1 VEEVRFG
8 LLGSLEVWADAL
20 ARPLFA
26 PRHRTL
32 LASLL
37 FRANQVVACDDLVD
51 TLWDG
56 QPPGGAAVTLR
67 GYVMR
72 VRRTLGPAGRRIET
86 IAPGYRINLDPEHE
100 LDAARFEALCRGG
113 LAAGGSAQWKIA
125 AALLNEAL
133 ALWRGEPLQDV
144 PCERLRDRELPG
156 LLEAHVQAEQA
167 WLQAEIELGRPEAA
181 VAGLGRLVAAH
192 PLRERPSALLMTAL
206 EGCDRRVEALEVF
219 RDLRA
224 RLTDELGIEP
234 SGELQDLHRAI
245 LVGRPETVPARPP
258 RQPDQAPFTLPAA
271 ASDFAGRE
279 AAALAAY
286 PQARAVIA
294 DELGADPGPASP
306 GAPAAAQR
314 HRATPRQLPGP
325 VPHFLGRADEL
336 RRLSESL
343 DQATDATAVWVIGG
357 TAGVGKTALAVRW
370 AHRVSGRFPDG
381 QLYANL
387 RGYDRERPVTAA
399 DALAGF
405 LRALGVAGQDI
416 PPGTDERAA
425 LYRSLLAGRRMLVV
439 LDNAGDDAQVRP
451 LLPGAPPCVTVV
463 TSRDTLAGLVVRE
476 GARRLDLGLLPQ
488 ADAAGLLRAL
498 IGVRAAADPGATQAL
513 ACLCARLPLA
523 LRLAAELAAT
533 RGGARLADLV
543 AELAGGPRLDL
554 LDAGGNPRTAVRAV
568 FSWSYR
574 HLDAGT
580 ARMFRLLSLHPGADL
595 DVYAAAALA
604 GLTAER
610 AAGPLDR
617 LVRAHLIDT
626 TQPGR
631 YGLHDLLRAYAREL
645 AAEGGPDS
653 QDEPRSAL
661 TRLFDYYLHATAE
674 AMGTLFPAERRSCSG
689 LTPPATSI
697 PPVTGRPDAARA
709 WLDAQRA
716 ALTAV
721 AAHTAEHGWPRHTIG
736 LATTVF
742 RYLEGGGHCPE
753 AAVIHAHARRAA
765 QLTGDLAA
773 EAAALTS
780 LGLADARQG
789 RYQRAASQ
797 FQQALALSRQAGD
810 QADEARALGNLGI
823 VRYQQ
828 GRYQQAASHY
838 RQALRLFREL
848 GDQTGE
854 ASALTSLANVALR
867 QGRYQQAASHLRKA
881 LALYRDSGNR
891 SYEAYALQILGL
903 VDLRTGRCPQ
913 AMDRSHEALELA
925 RQTGN
930 RGCAAYALANLGA
943 IELCQGRYQQAADHQ
958 RQALAMFCEI
968 GDRSGAAQAR
978 NGLGCVFLATGHGD
992 HARGEHATALA
1003 LARRIGDK
1011 YEQARAHDGLG
1022 QAHYALGD
1030 RRPAGRHWQRAFA
1043 LYAELGAPEAARV
1056 YDRLAG
1062 CREEHRTARTVQEGP

>member
-1 VEEVRFG
+1 
-8 LLGSLEVWADAL
+8 
-20 ARPLFA
+20 
-26 PRHRTL
+26 
-32 LASLL
+32 
-37 FRANQVVACDDLVD
+37 
-51 TLWDG
+51 
-56 QPPGGAAVTLR
+56 
-67 GYVMR
+67 
-72 VRRTLGPAGRRIET
+72 
-86 IAPGYRINLDPEHE
+86 
-100 LDAARFEALCRGG
+100 
-113 LAAGGSAQWKIA
+113 
-125 AALLNEAL
+125 
-133 ALWRGEPLQDV
+133 
-144 PCERLRDRELPG
+144 
-156 LLEAHVQAEQA
+156 
-167 WLQAEIELGRPEAA
+167 
-181 VAGLGRLVAAH
+181 
-192 PLRERPSALLMTAL
+192 
-206 EGCDRRVEALEVF
+206 
-219 RDLRA
+219 
-224 RLTDELGIEP
+224 
-234 SGELQDLHRAI
+234 
-245 LVGRPETVPARPP
+245 
-258 RQPDQAPFTLPAA
+258 
-271 ASDFAGRE
+271 
-279 AAALAAY
+279 
-286 PQARAVIA
+286 
-294 DELGADPGPASP
+294 
-306 GAPAAAQR
+306 
-314 HRATPRQLPGP
+314 
-325 VPHFLGRADEL
+325 
-336 RRLSESL
+336 
-343 DQATDATAVWVIGG
+343 VIGG
-357 TAGVGKTALAVRW
+357 TPGVGKTALAVRW

-387 RGYDRERPVTAA
+387 RGYDSERPVTAA

-439 LDNAGDDAQVRP
+439 LDNAGDDAQIRP
-451 LLPGAPPCVTVV
+451 LLPGGPPCVTVV
-463 TSRDTLAGLVVRE
+463 TSRDALAGLVVRE

-498 IGVRAAADPGATQAL
+498 IGVRAAADPGATAAL
-513 ACLCARLPLA
+513 ASLCARLPLA
-523 LRLAAELAAT
+523 LRVAAELAAT
-533 RGGARLADLV
+533 RGGAPLADLV

-580 ARMFRLLSLHPGADL
+580 ARLFRLLSLHPGADL

-604 GLTAER
+604 GTTADR
-610 AAGPLDR
+610 AVGPLDR

-645 AAEGGPDS
+645 AAEGGQDS

-674 AMGTLFPAERRSCSG
+674 AVGTLFPAERRSRTG
-689 LTPPATSI
+689 VTPLATSI
-697 PPVTGRPDAARA
+697 PPVTGRPGAARA

-721 AAHTAEHGWPRHTIG
+721 AAHTVEHGWPRHTMR

-765 QLTGDLAA
+765 QLTGDRAA

-789 RYQRAASQ
+789 RYQRAADQ
-797 FQQALALSRQAGD
+797 LEQALALSRQAGD

-838 RQALRLFREL
+838 RQALSLFREL

-854 ASALTSLANVALR
+854 ASALTSLANVAVR
-867 QGRYQQAASHLRKA
+867 QGRYQQAASQLRRA
-881 LALYRDSGNR
+881 LALYRESGNR

-903 VDLRTGRCPQ
+903 VELRSGRCPQ
-913 AMDRSHEALELA
+913 AIDRNREAMELA

-930 RGCAAYALANLGA
+930 RGCEAYALANLGA
-943 IELCQGRYQQAADHQ
+943 IDLRQSRYQQAADHQ

-968 GDRSGAAQAR
+968 GDRSGEAQAR
-978 NGLGCVFLATGHGD
+978 NGLGCVFLATGQGD
-992 HARGEHATALA
+992 HARDEHATALA

-1030 RRPAGRHWQRAFA
+1030 HRPAGRHWQRALA
-1043 LYAELGAPEAARV
+1043 LYAELGAPEAARSIE
-1056 YDRLAG
+1056 RSPA
-1062 CREEHRTARTVQEGP
+1062 HQ